1 MARTDNESSD
11 YDLIVSLVH
20 ERSRIR
26 LHDGKQALI
35 RARLGKRMRAL
46 GFATFHEYCQHLRAG
61 ADEQERIRVV
71 DALTTNFT
79 SFLREQDHFEF
90 LVQKALPSILPTR
103 PGPFRIWSAA
113 CATGE
118 EPYTMAF
125 YLADW
130 FPPAAGWDWQI
141 LATDISTRAL
151 ETAAAGIYPESRLTA
166 VPKEW
171 QRRYF
176 QMGRGDWAGQYRIK
190 QSISQ
195 RVEFRGLNLLDH
207 QPFTHSFE
215 VIFCRNVMIYFDR
228 ATQSQLLRQLRAH
241 LLPKGFLFT
250 GHSESLNG
258 MSSALRCLQPSIYQS
273 T

>member
-1 MARTDNESSD
+1 MLRTNTESSD
-11 YDLIVSLVH
+11 YDLIISLVH

-26 LHDGKQALI
+26 LHDGKHALI

-46 GFATFHEYCQHLRAG
+46 GFGTFQEYCQYLRDG
-61 ADEQERIRVV
+61 SDEQERTRVV

-79 SFLREQDHFEF
+79 SFLREQDHFDF
-90 LVQKALPSILPTR
+90 LVQKALPTVLSSR

-118 EPYTMAF
+118 EPYTLAF
-125 YLADW
+125 YLAEW
-130 FPPAAGWDWQI
+130 FPPTAGWDWQI

-151 ETAAAGIYPESRLTA
+151 ETAVAGIYPESRLA
-166 VPKEW
+166 GVPMEW

-176 QMGRGDWAGQYRIK
+176 QIGRGDWAGQYRIK
-190 QSISQ
+190 RTISQ
-195 RVEFRGLNLLDH
+195 RVEFRCLNLLDYP
-207 QPFTHSFE
+207 PFTQSFE

-228 ATQSQLLRQLRAH
+228 STQSQLVQRLTQH
-241 LLPKGFLFT
+241 LLPGGFLFT

-258 MSSALRCLQPSIYQS
+258 LTSNLRCLRPSIYQS
-273 T
+273 A